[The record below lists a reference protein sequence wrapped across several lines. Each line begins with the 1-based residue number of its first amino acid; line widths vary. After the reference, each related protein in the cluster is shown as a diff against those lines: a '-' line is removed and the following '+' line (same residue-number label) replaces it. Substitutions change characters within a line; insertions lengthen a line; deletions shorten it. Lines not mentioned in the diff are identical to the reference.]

1 MICVGY
7 RQTPWGNGRRNNILT
22 PYCVWR
28 IGYSLQGPYQI
39 AYRQTQNERY
49 IVSILP
55 LKLAIS
61 FFRIKQK
68 RLVYVSGF
76 LPLVSQI
83 YVFFQ
88 CNALERI
95 LFLQKYIK
103 RRDTGYR
110 CKIFLFISFHPGE
123 MIVPH
128 GWRDRSTQV
137 KRSYHMGETI
147 CFLSFNEF
155 GWLKI
160 SL

>member
-1 MICVGY
+1 MTYVGY
-7 RQTPWGNGRRNNILT
+7 RQTPRRNGRRNNILT

-28 IGYSLQGPYQI
+28 IGYSHQGPYQI

-49 IVSILP
+49 IVSILL

-88 CNALERI
+88 CNALRRI

-103 RRDTGYR
+103 RRDAGYR

-123 MIVPH
+123 MIVPQ
-128 GWRDRSTQV
+128 GWRDRFTYV
-137 KRSYHMGETI
+137 VRSFHLGGTV
-147 CFLSFNEF
+147 
-155 GWLKI
+155 
-160 SL
+160 